1 MKEPIHPPEPAPATA
16 AVDLT
21 RAFASITAHWD
32 PHIAGELNGQQVKC
46 VKLLGEFVWHKH
58 DSEDELFLVHR
69 GVLHMRLR
77 SGMVTISPGQFYV
90 VPRGVEH
97 QPYAP
102 AEVEAVLFEPATTL
116 NTGNV
121 RNHLTKERLKHV
133 PAPAAGPRAP
143 ENEGPSRS

>member
-1 MKEPIHPPEPAPATA
+1 MT

-21 RAFASITAHWD
+21 RAFASITTHWD
-32 PHIAGELNGQQVKC
+32 PHIAGELDALDILPVQFA
-46 VKLLGEFVWHKH
+46 GEFVWHKH

-77 SGMVTISPGQFYV
+77 SGVVTVGPGQFFI

-102 AEVEAVLFEPATTL
+102 VEAEVVLFEPASTL

-121 RNHLTKERLKHV
+121 RNHLTKERLKRV
-133 PAPAAGPRAP
+133 RT
-143 ENEGPSRS
+143 

>member
-1 MKEPIHPPEPAPATA
+1 VAGLQDGDFPMT

-21 RAFASITAHWD
+21 RAFASITTHWD
-32 PHIAGELNGQQVKC
+32 PHIAGELNGQYVKC
-46 VKLLGEFVWHKH
+46 VKFAGEFVWHKH

-77 SGMVTISPGQFYV
+77 GGVVTVGPGQFFI

-102 AEVEAVLFEPATTL
+102 EEVEVVLFEPASTL

-121 RNHLTKERLKHV
+121 RNHLTKERLKRV
-133 PAPAAGPRAP
+133 QT
-143 ENEGPSRS
+143 